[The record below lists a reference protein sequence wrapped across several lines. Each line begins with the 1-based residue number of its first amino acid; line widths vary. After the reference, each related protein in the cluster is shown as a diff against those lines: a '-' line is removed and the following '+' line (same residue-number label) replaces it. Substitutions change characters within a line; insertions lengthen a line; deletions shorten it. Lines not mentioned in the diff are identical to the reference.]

1 MAKNEG
7 YKGVFEN
14 MDFGGYAYEEFPMM
28 LTKGQGKT
36 HDEQLVV
43 ENEAEKEAAVKD
55 GWKAPA
61 RVGVPV
67 SLTQKELEAK
77 DAEIAELRAQLAAKG
92 GAPVAPKPAT
102 PPAPAAPAAAPK

>member
-14 MDFGGYAYEEFPMM
+14 MDFGAYAYEEFPMM

-36 HDEQLVV
+36 HEEQLVV
-43 ENEAEKEAAVKD
+43 ESESEKEAAVKD
-55 GWKAPA
+55 GWTAPK

-67 SLTQKELEAK
+67 SLTQKELDEK
-77 DAEIAELRAQLAAKG
+77 DAEIAALREQLAKKDG
-92 GAPVAPKPAT
+92 KAPPAPPTPPA
-102 PPAPAAPAAAPK
+102 PPAPAAAK